1 MRVLLVTQYFYPES
15 FKSNDIAF
23 DLTKRGYSV
32 TVLTGL
38 PNYPGGKIYKG
49 WGVFKKRKETINGV
63 DIIRSLLIPRGKANG
78 VRLFLN
84 YFSWAFF
91 ASIRAFFLAFQKKF
105 DCIIVHEPSP
115 ITQGFPAIVVKKIQK
130 IPLYFWVLDLWPE
143 SLQFAGGIDN
153 RSVHRFFGKIVKY
166 IYNNSDKIL
175 ISSNGFRKS
184 ILEKGDYENKIEY
197 FPNWSEDTIANG
209 IDNYEIP
216 ELPKGFK
223 VLFAGNIGE
232 AQDMSSVLKA
242 ANELKHRKDIHF
254 IIVGDG
260 RMKLW
265 MENYIIEK
273 GLADNIH
280 LLGRFPIESMKTF
293 FNRADALLV
302 SLKDEIIFNVTVPAK
317 IQAYMSVGKPILTM
331 LNGEGNEIIQESKSG
346 YISSSGDYKT
356 LAKNILKLNTID
368 AEARKKMGQNA
379 KVYYDTHFDKNKCM
393 DNLELIL
400 KDNKK

>member
-1 MRVLLVTQYFYPES
+1 MRVLLVTQYFYPEN

-23 DLTKRGYSV
+23 DLTKRGYSI

-49 WGVFKKRKETINGV
+49 WGVFKRRKETINGV

-130 IPLYFWVLDLWPE
+130 VPLYFWVLDLWPE

-153 RSVHRFFGKIVKY
+153 RFVHRFFGKIVKY

-209 IDNYEIP
+209 IDNYDIP

-242 ANELKHRKDIHF
+242 ANELKHKKDIHF

-273 GLADNIH
+273 GLVDNVH

-293 FNRADALLV
+293 FNRSDALLV
-302 SLKDEIIFNVTVPAK
+302 TLKDEIIFNVTVPAK

-331 LNGEGNEIIQESKSG
+331 LNGEGNEIIKESKSG
-346 YISSSGDYKT
+346 FVSSAGDYKT
-356 LAKNILKLNTID
+356 LAKNILELNTINV
-368 AEARKKMGQNA
+368 EASTKMGENA
-379 KVYYDTHFDKNKCM
+379 KIYYASHFDKNKCM